1 MVATM
6 TGRTR
11 TVWTAG
17 LAFVLAFAAIACAG
31 SSSIHAQD
39 GDDATTVVASADEAV
54 RGAVA
59 QLGGVYAGDCAAT
72 RSPDDAGK
80 ICSKLIDQKGDQRA
94 YLIGRTFSEFSTWTF
109 VQQSTS
115 GWRVT
120 ATTPLDFTD
129 MSDAV
134 PWPR

>member
-1 MVATM
+1 MMATM
-6 TGRTR
+6 MGRTR

-17 LAFVLAFAAIACAG
+17 LAVMLAFAAIACAG

-39 GDDATTVVASADEAV
+39 GDVTTVVASADEAV

-59 QLGGVYAGDCAAT
+59 RMGGVYAGDCAAT
-72 RSPDDAGK
+72 RSPDDVGK

-94 YLIGRTFSEFSTWTF
+94 YLIGRTFSEFNTWTF
-109 VQQSTS
+109 VQQTAS
-115 GWRVT
+115 GWQVT
-120 ATTPLDFTD
+120 ATTPLDFMD
-129 MSDAV
+129 MSDTV